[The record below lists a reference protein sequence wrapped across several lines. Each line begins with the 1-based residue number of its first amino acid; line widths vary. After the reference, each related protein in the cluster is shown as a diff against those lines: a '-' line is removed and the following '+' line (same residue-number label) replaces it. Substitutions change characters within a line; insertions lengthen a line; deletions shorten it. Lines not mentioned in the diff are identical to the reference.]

1 MAKKVSKGRKPS
13 KKTSSRR
20 KPVNKSASRPL
31 TLASLSNLR
40 PPRGSRHR
48 KVRVGRGIGS
58 KLGKTSGSGDKG
70 QKSRRGYSRR
80 RGFEGGQMPL
90 HRRMPKRG
98 FHNPFSVEYSV
109 LNLEELNVFPAGE
122 TVTPELLRAHGFV
135 RRSRDRIK
143 VLGDGELTTKIAIHA
158 HAFSASAK
166 DKITKAG
173 GTFEVVA

>member
-1 MAKKVSKGRKPS
+1 MAKKGTRSGPRSARVPRKSSTSKRS
-13 KKTSSRR
+13 F
-20 KPVNKSASRPL
+20 
-31 TLASLSNLR
+31 SLSNLH
-40 PPRGSRHR
+40 PPTGSRIK
-48 KVRVGRGIGS
+48 KVRVGRGMGS
-58 KLGKTSGSGDKG
+58 KLGKTAGAGNKG

-98 FHNPFSVEYSV
+98 FHNPFGVTYSV

-122 TVTPELLRAHGFV
+122 TVTPDLLARARFYSPQD
-135 RRSRDRIK
+135 RQRIK
-143 VLGDGELTTKIAIHA
+143 VLGDGELTTKLAIHA

-166 DKITKAG
+166 EKITKAG

>member
-1 MAKKVSKGRKPS
+1 MAKKKEE
-13 KKTSSRR
+13 KKSIGLET
-20 KPVNKSASRPL
+20 
-31 TLASLSNLR
+31 LR

-58 KLGKTSGSGDKG
+58 KLGKTSGAGNKG

-90 HRRMPKRG
+90 HRRIPKRG
-98 FHNPFSVEYSV
+98 FNNPFAASFAVV
-109 LNLEELNVFPAGE
+109 NLQELNVFPAGE

-135 RRSRDRIK
+135 RTQQQVK
-143 VLGDGELTTKIAIHA
+143 VLGDGELKSKLVIHA

-166 DKITKAG
+166 EKITKAG
-173 GTFEVVA
+173 GSFEILAS

>member
-1 MAKKVSKGRKPS
+1 MAKKVSGGRKAA
-13 KKTSSRR
+13 KKTGQ
-20 KPVNKSASRPL
+20 PKSAF
-31 TLASLSNLR
+31 SLSNSR

-48 KVRVGRGIGS
+48 KVRVGRGMGS

-98 FHNPFSVEYSV
+98 FHNPFSVTYSV
-109 LNLEELNVFPAGE
+109 VNLEELNVFPAGE
-122 TVTPELLRAHGFV
+122 TVTPDLLRAHGFV
-135 RRSRDRIK
+135 RRVTDPIK
-143 VLGDGELTTKIAIHA
+143 VLGDGELKTKLAIHA

>member
-1 MAKKVSKGRKPS
+1 MAKKISGGRKAA
-13 KKTSSRR
+13 
-20 KPVNKSASRPL
+20 KSAAPHKS
-31 TLASLSNLR
+31 AVSLSNLK
-40 PPRGSRHR
+40 PPKGSRHR
-48 KVRVGRGIGS
+48 KVRIGRGIGS

-98 FHNPFSVEYSV
+98 FHNPFGVTYSV
-109 LNLEELNVFPAGE
+109 VNLEALNVFPEGE
-122 TVTPELLRAHGFV
+122 TVTPDLLRAHGFV
-135 RRSRDRIK
+135 RRVTDPIK
-143 VLGDGELTTKIAIHA
+143 VLGDGELKTKLAIHA

-173 GTFEVVA
+173 GSFAVVA

>member
-1 MAKKVSKGRKPS
+1 MAKKVSGKRKATKKRGVHKPAAPS
-13 KKTSSRR
+13 EPHKTFGLSSL
-20 KPVNKSASRPL
+20 KPPK
-31 TLASLSNLR
+31 
-40 PPRGSRHR
+40 GSRHR

-58 KLGKTSGSGDKG
+58 KLGKTAGAGNKG

-98 FHNPFSVEYSV
+98 FHNPFGVSYSV

-122 TVTPELLRAHGFV
+122 TVTPDLLRAHGFI
-135 RRSRDRIK
+135 RRKADRIK
-143 VLGDGELTTKIAIHA
+143 VLGDGELTTKLTIHA

-166 DKITKAG
+166 EKITKAG
-173 GTFEVVA
+173 GAFEVVA

>member
-1 MAKKVSKGRKPS
+1 MAKKVSSGRRTA
-13 KKTSSRR
+13 KKSSSRR
-20 KPVNKSASRPL
+20 KPASKSAQTAPS
-31 TLASLSNLR
+31 LASLSNLR
-40 PPRGSRHR
+40 PPAGSRHR
-48 KVRVGRGIGS
+48 KVRVGRGMGS
-58 KLGKTSGSGDKG
+58 KLGKTSGAGDKG

-98 FHNPFSVEYSV
+98 FHNPFSVEYSI

-135 RRSRDRIK
+135 RRSRDRVKI
-143 VLGDGELTTKIAIHA
+143 LGDGELTTKIAIHA

-166 DKITKAG
+166 EKITKAG

>member
-1 MAKKVSKGRKPS
+1 MAKKTSGGARKRAP
-13 KKTSSRR
+13 KT
-20 KPVNKSASRPL
+20 NANRP
-31 TLASLSNLR
+31 AISLSTLK
-40 PPRGSRHR
+40 PPAGSRHR
-48 KVRVGRGIGS
+48 KVRVGRGMGS
-58 KLGKTSGSGDKG
+58 KLGKTAGAGNKG

-98 FHNPFSVEYSV
+98 FHNPFSVEYSI

-135 RRSRDRIK
+135 RGNGDRVKI
-143 VLGDGELTTKIAIHA
+143 LGDGELTTKIAIHA

-166 DKITKAG
+166 EKITKAG

>member
-1 MAKKVSKGRKPS
+1 MAKKKEE
-13 KKTSSRR
+13 KKSIGLET
-20 KPVNKSASRPL
+20 
-31 TLASLSNLR
+31 LR

-58 KLGKTSGSGDKG
+58 KLGRTSGAGDKG

-98 FHNPFSVEYSV
+98 FHNLFSTEYAV

-135 RRSRDRIK
+135 RRQRDRIK
-143 VLGDGELTTKIAIHA
+143 ILGDGELTSKIAIHA
-158 HAFSASAK
+158 HPSSASAK
-166 DKITKAG
+166 EKLTKAG

>member
-1 MAKKVSKGRKPS
+1 MAYKAKKSRAKSKDS
-13 KKTSSRR
+13 KNTSSLQTL
-20 KPVNKSASRPL
+20 KPAK
-31 TLASLSNLR
+31 
-40 PPRGSRHR
+40 GSRFR

-58 KLGKTSGSGDKG
+58 KLGKTAGAGNKG

-98 FHNPFSVEYSV
+98 FHNPFGVTYSV
-109 LNLEELNVFPAGE
+109 VNLEELNVFPAGE

-135 RRSRDRIK
+135 RRATDPIK
-143 VLGDGELTTKIAIHA
+143 VLGDGELTSKLAIHA

-173 GTFEVVA
+173 GTFEVVAQG

>member
-1 MAKKVSKGRKPS
+1 MAKKGTRSGPRSAHTPRKS
-13 KKTSSRR
+13 STSQRSF
-20 KPVNKSASRPL
+20 
-31 TLASLSNLR
+31 SLSNLH
-40 PPRGSRHR
+40 PPKGSRIK
-48 KVRVGRGIGS
+48 KVRVGRGMGS
-58 KLGKTSGSGDKG
+58 KLGKTAGAGNKG

-98 FHNPFSVEYSV
+98 FHNPFGVTYSV

-122 TVTPELLRAHGFV
+122 TVTPDLLRAHGFI
-135 RRSRDRIK
+135 RRKTDRIK
-143 VLGDGELTTKIAIHA
+143 VLGDGELTTKLAIHA

-166 DKITKAG
+166 EKISAAG